1 MKQYP
6 TGISLGSRVDLGLL
20 FFFPAPT
27 NKVIL
32 SSDQLLH
39 SLHWLASLAATL
51 GQSWVHLEGRN
62 KWQVLGT
69 AFTSTALC
77 EISEEQASKM

>member
-6 TGISLGSRVDLGLL
+6 TGISLGSRVA
-20 FFFPAPT
+20 FFFPAT
-27 NKVIL
+27 MNKVIL

-51 GQSWVHLEGRN
+51 GQSQEYLEGRN
-62 KWQVLGT
+62 KWQGKCWELP
-69 AFTSTALC
+69 
-77 EISEEQASKM
+77 